1 MSPPTTRT
9 PHVTDVR
16 SDAEILATWDVM
28 RQLRPHLDES
38 DYLPMVRRM
47 MRTDG
52 YRLASVA
59 DADGVVRG
67 VAGFRLMEMLYCG
80 RILYVDDLVTDG
92 AARSLGHGATL
103 LAWLE
108 REARTLGCAQ
118 LHLDSGVQR
127 HRAHAFYF
135 RHRLAITAYHFAIT
149 L

>member
-1 MSPPTTRT
+1 MTAA
-9 PHVTDVR
+9 VTDVR
-16 SDAEILATWDVM
+16 SDAEILATWDVV
-28 RQLRPHLDES
+28 RQLRPHLAEA
-38 DYLPMVRRM
+38 DYLPTVRRM
-47 MRTDG
+47 MQTDG

-59 DADGVVRG
+59 DGTGIVRG

-92 AARSLGHGATL
+92 ESRSLGHGATL

-108 REARTLGCAQ
+108 REARSLGCAQ

-135 RHRLAITAYHFAIT
+135 RHRLAITAYHFAVN

>member
-1 MSPPTTRT
+1 MTAAATAT
-9 PHVTDVR
+9 VTDVR
-16 SDAEILATWDVM
+16 SDAEILATCDVM
-28 RQLRPHLDES
+28 RQLRPHIAES
-38 DYLPMVRRM
+38 DYLPTVRRM

-59 DADGVVRG
+59 DATGVVRG
-67 VAGFRLMEMLYCG
+67 VAGFRIMEMLYCG

-92 AARSLGHGATL
+92 ESRSLGHGATL

-135 RHRLAITAYHFAIT
+135 RHRLAITAYHFAAN